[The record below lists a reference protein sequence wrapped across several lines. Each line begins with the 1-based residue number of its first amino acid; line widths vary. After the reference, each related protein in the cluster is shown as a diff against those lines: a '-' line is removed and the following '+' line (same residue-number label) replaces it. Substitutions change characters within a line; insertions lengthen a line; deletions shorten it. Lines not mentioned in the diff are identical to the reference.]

1 MSTPGP
7 EPGVTSPPAVR
18 ARPLIVVIA
27 AGIFVTGFGWPG
39 IIGRLPFNLL
49 LKNQLHLPA
58 HKVAEFWAI
67 ATIAGYVKPLFGLT
81 SDAYP
86 LFGTRRRGYLLTGT
100 ALASIF
106 WLAFIVVPRDYVP
119 FVIVTTL
126 LNVAMGFV
134 STVVGGLQVEAAQRY
149 GATGRLA
156 SLRAAL
162 EGVMDLLA
170 GPVTGWLAVRSFGW
184 TAVAGACVLAAFL
197 PIAAALYPEA
207 GGARPDTAVWA
218 AARRQ
223 LKAIVGSRAMWGATG
238 LLFLVY
244 LAPGL
249 QTPML
254 YYQQDVL
261 KLDPRFM
268 GFLQLLG
275 GIGGILGAAAYSV
288 LCRRLPLRVSVV
300 AGIILNA
307 ASTLLYLR
315 YDSANAAMAIDG
327 AAALLGTLATLP
339 LYDIAARA
347 TPAGSESFGFALMM
361 SVRNVAIYALS
372 DPFGSYLYDRYH
384 VGFKQLVWLNAGS
397 SAAVLLFVPLLP
409 AALLASRERPRAG

>member
-7 EPGVTSPPAVR
+7 QPGVTSPPAVR

-67 ATIAGYVKPLFGLT
+67 ATIAWYVKPLFGLT

-106 WLAFIVVPRDYVP
+106 WLAFVVVPHDYVP

-126 LNVAMGFV
+126 LNIAMAFVA
-134 STVVGGLQVEAAQRY
+134 TVVGGLQIEAAQRY
-149 GATGRLA
+149 SATGRLA
-156 SLRAAL
+156 SLRTAL
-162 EGVMDLLA
+162 EGLMDLLA

-184 TAVAGACVLAAFL
+184 TAVVGACVLASFL
-197 PIAAALYPEA
+197 PVAAALYPEA
-207 GGARPDTAVWA
+207 GGARPDTAVWV
-218 AARRQ
+218 AARRH
-223 LKAIVGSRAMWGATG
+223 LKTIVGSRAMWGATG

-275 GIGGILGAAAYSV
+275 GVGGILGAAAYSV
-288 LCRRLPLRVSVV
+288 LCRRLPLRLSLV

-315 YDSANAAMAIDG
+315 YDSAHAAMAIDG
-327 AAALLGTLATLP
+327 TAALLGTLATLP

-347 TPAGSESFGFALMM
+347 TPAGSEAFGFALMV
-361 SVRNVAIYALS
+361 SVRNVAIFAIS

-409 AALLASRERPRAG
+409 AALLASRERSRAG